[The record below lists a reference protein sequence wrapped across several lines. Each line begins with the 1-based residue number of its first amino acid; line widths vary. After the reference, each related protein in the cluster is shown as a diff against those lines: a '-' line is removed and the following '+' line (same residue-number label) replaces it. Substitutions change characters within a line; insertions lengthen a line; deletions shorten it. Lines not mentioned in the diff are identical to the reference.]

1 MLEERRIPALMFIN
15 EGYVFEEVLAFKE
28 RLERAWDIRIEEVK
42 NDDVLRWVSQPGD
55 RVRVADLNAR
65 NQQELQRIGFTEDTF
80 VWEPESYVG
89 NHLMKTVVMNL
100 YLEKHGIQ
108 AVYTGIRWDEQ
119 DARVRETYF
128 SPRETPPHT
137 RIHPILHFTERNV
150 WDTTLTYGLPINPL
164 YAQGYRSLGTKDTT
178 FKTSDL
184 PAWEQDLENTPERA
198 GRRRDKEHLMARLR
212 DLGYM

>member
-1 MLEERRIPALMFIN
+1 M
-15 EGYVFEEVLAFKE
+15 
-28 RLERAWDIRIEEVK
+28 K